1 MISMMANE
9 YDDSMMAN
17 CCAFSNNDVEST
29 PSMGMSKAQVEY
41 INRTTLKISTAPSIS
56 AQPIIETFP
65 EKSSPSTFPFCTAL
79 NSLLLA
85 KLNLAQALSAL
96 NNTLCAVSEDID
108 FTVSTD
114 SPDCIDGV
122 VFISSHTVYFA
133 LYLHTDD
140 AHKNGVTVE
149 YRRMRGDSVASA
161 HFWTQIQTSLQPS
174 MDPSMDISTCFPE
187 LAALPALDDIDQSD
201 ASTSPVSLLD
211 ELEITFAN
219 EECWLSSELWCLSD
233 AMTTSPALCRDLWAR
248 QSLVSSLLDA
258 LESRDIGVVRGSMLV
273 LGRLADHVDIPELG
287 EVELGRLCAL
297 LQHPRVLI
305 RKYVIR
311 LLARLAEAKSTEWRM
326 DGFTRRVMLQRLA
339 SFGSESTQMA
349 DEIQMVSEH
358 MLGQPRHINAHIMV
372 AN

>member
-17 CCAFSNNDVEST
+17 CCPFSNNDFEST

-41 INRTTLKISTAPSIS
+41 INRTTLKIS

-65 EKSSPSTFPFCTAL
+65 EKSSPITFPFCTAL

-96 NNTLCAVSEDID
+96 SNTLCAVSEDID
-108 FTVSTD
+108 FTVSAD

-122 VFISSHTVYFA
+122 VFISNHTVYFA

-140 AHKNGVTVE
+140 AHKNGVTIE

-187 LAALPALDDIDQSD
+187 LAALPALDALDDVYQSD
-201 ASTSPVSLLD
+201 ASTSLVSLLD
-211 ELEITFAN
+211 ELEITFSN

-233 AMTTSPALCRDLWAR
+233 AMATSPALCRDLWAR

-273 LGRLADHVDIPELG
+273 LERLADHVDIPELG

-311 LLARLAEAKSTEWRM
+311 LLARLAEATSTEWRM

-349 DEIQMVSEH
+349 GEIQMVSEH
-358 MLGQPRHINAHIMV
+358 MLGQPRHIM